1 MDTTQLSL
9 QRQLADLIANKANLN
24 EIRLVIAQGAKVN
37 LPVVQ
42 GKQFGLDLKVSKVRA
57 ILVVNLKILNFNSA
71 TITRNGLIVAFITT
85 CILMN
90 IVHGLAFPMIEFA
103 MLEAL

>member
-42 GKQFGLDLKVSKVRA
+42 GKPIRFLQ
-57 ILVVNLKILNFNSA
+57 VVFEQLLS
-71 TITRNGLIVAFITT
+71 
-85 CILMN
+85 
-90 IVHGLAFPMIEFA
+90 
-103 MLEAL
+103 

>member
-57 ILVVNLKILNFNSA
+57 NLVMNLKILNFNSA
-71 TITRNGLIVAFITT
+71 ARNGLIVAFITT

-90 IVHGLAFPMIEFA
+90 IVHGLAFP
-103 MLEAL
+103 